1 VKAIPFLFLV
11 NKEGHKTIVLAPL
24 KLEFRES
31 WHISREADILE
42 RER

>member
-24 KLEFRES
+24 KLEFREK
-31 WHISREADILE
+31 LTYFE
-42 RER
+42 RS